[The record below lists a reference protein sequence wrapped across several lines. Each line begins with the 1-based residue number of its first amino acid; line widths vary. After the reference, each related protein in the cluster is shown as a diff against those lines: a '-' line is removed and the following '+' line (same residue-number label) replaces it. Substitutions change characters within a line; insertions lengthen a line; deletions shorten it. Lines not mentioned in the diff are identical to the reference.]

1 MNALRIGTRG
11 SDLALQQARA
21 VASALERCGAAPCEL
36 RVIRTSGDRIE
47 TGVLSEFGG
56 KGLFVKEIEEA
67 LSGNEIDIA
76 VHSAKDL
83 PVVVPSGLI
92 VQGYL
97 PREDARDGFV
107 LPRGVTI
114 RTPATILEILEQFG
128 PEPRIGTS
136 SVRRIAQLV
145 TRCPGAV
152 FKPIRGNLDTR
163 LRKVDGRE
171 YDVIV
176 LAVAG
181 LRRLGFAHRLSA
193 AFTVDEWV
201 PAPGQGAIAMETR
214 GDDTA
219 ANESVARV
227 DDPNTR
233 TAVTAERA
241 LVKTLGGGCQMPI
254 GAYAVVKGSELHLD
268 AVVSSLDG
276 THVPRFRLSG
286 VRDEPEM
293 LGHVVAQRL
302 LEAGAA
308 DILGNLRRSQ
318 VSETDES

>member
-21 VASALERCGAAPCEL
+21 VASAIEGGGAPPCEL
-36 RVIRTSGDRIE
+36 RVIRTSGDRLE
-47 TGVLSEFGG
+47 DRVLSEFGG

-83 PVVVPSGLI
+83 PTVVPSGLI

-97 PREDARDGFV
+97 SREDARDGFV
-107 LPRGVTI
+107 LPSGVTV
-114 RTPATILEILEQFG
+114 RKFATALEILEQFG
-128 PEPRIGTS
+128 PAPRIGTS

-145 TRCPGAV
+145 TRFPSAV

-163 LRKVDGRE
+163 LRKVDDGE
-171 YDVIV
+171 YDIIV

-181 LRRLGFAHRLSA
+181 LRRLGYEHRLSA
-193 AFTVDEWV
+193 TFTVGECV

-214 GDDTA
+214 IDDTA
-219 ANESVARV
+219 ANESVARI
-227 DDPNTR
+227 DDSNTR
-233 TAVTAERA
+233 IAVTAERA

-254 GAYAVVKGSELHLD
+254 GAYAVVEGSELHLD

-276 THVPRFRLSG
+276 TYAPRFRLSG
-286 VRDEPEM
+286 VCDEPEM
-293 LGHVVAQRL
+293 LGRAVAERL
-302 LEAGAA
+302 LEEGAA
-308 DILGNLRRSQ
+308 DILRDLRRSQ
-318 VSETDES
+318 VSETDGS

>member
-114 RTPATILEILEQFG
+114 RTP
-128 PEPRIGTS
+128 
-136 SVRRIAQLV
+136 
-145 TRCPGAV
+145 
-152 FKPIRGNLDTR
+152 
-163 LRKVDGRE
+163 
-171 YDVIV
+171 
-176 LAVAG
+176 
-181 LRRLGFAHRLSA
+181 
-193 AFTVDEWV
+193 
-201 PAPGQGAIAMETR
+201 
-214 GDDTA
+214 
-219 ANESVARV
+219 
-227 DDPNTR
+227 
-233 TAVTAERA
+233 
-241 LVKTLGGGCQMPI
+241 
-254 GAYAVVKGSELHLD
+254 
-268 AVVSSLDG
+268 
-276 THVPRFRLSG
+276 
-286 VRDEPEM
+286 
-293 LGHVVAQRL
+293 
-302 LEAGAA
+302 
-308 DILGNLRRSQ
+308 
-318 VSETDES
+318 